1 MLYVNSVQ
9 FQKQQKDKKKKR
21 KQRTNK
27 KSRYNTRI
35 KSIKDTTKRET
46 EDLRIE
52 RINQSKIKSKQIQT
66 IIEELKIEI
75 KLVD

>member
-1 MLYVNSVQ
+1 MKIE
-9 FQKQQKDKKKKR
+9 KQ
-21 KQRTNK
+21 K

-35 KSIKDTTKRET
+35 KSIKDTSKRET

-66 IIEELKIEI
+66 IIEELKIDI

>member
-1 MLYVNSVQ
+1 MKIE
-9 FQKQQKDKKKKR
+9 KQ
-21 KQRTNK
+21 K

-35 KSIKDTTKRET
+35 KSIKDTSKRET

-52 RINQSKIKSKQIQT
+52 RINQSKIKSKKIQT

>member
-1 MLYVNSVQ
+1 MKIE
-9 FQKQQKDKKKKR
+9 KQ
-21 KQRTNK
+21 K

-35 KSIKDTTKRET
+35 KSIKDTSKRET

-75 KLVD
+75 KLVDWRLENIFLNYHLK

>member
-1 MLYVNSVQ
+1 MKIE
-9 FQKQQKDKKKKR
+9 KQ
-21 KQRTNK
+21 K

-35 KSIKDTTKRET
+35 KSIKDTSKRET

>member
-1 MLYVNSVQ
+1 MKIE
-9 FQKQQKDKKKKR
+9 KQ
-21 KQRTNK
+21 K
-27 KSRYNTRI
+27 KSRYNARI
-35 KSIKDTTKRET
+35 KSIKDTSKRET

>member
-1 MLYVNSVQ
+1 MKIE
-9 FQKQQKDKKKKR
+9 KQ
-21 KQRTNK
+21 K

-35 KSIKDTTKRET
+35 KSIKYTSKRET